1 MEIIALARAKINLA
15 IDVLSRQANGYHQVA
30 MVLQSISLADR
41 LTFTEKRQGIR
52 LTCTNPQLT
61 CGEGNLVYRAARLL
75 QDVHGIGGDRGV
87 HIHIEKNI
95 PMEAGLAGGSSDA
108 AAALLALNQL
118 WELRLTK
125 ERLLELGLKL
135 GTDVPFC
142 LTGGTAMARGLGERI
157 TPLPP
162 LPPLPLVLVKPTFG
176 LPTAQVYR
184 SLPLEHIKQRPD
196 LLSLVAALQE
206 KNPEGIFPHMANVL
220 EEGVGDKRFT
230 IAALKE
236 DLQSAGARG
245 VLMSGSG
252 TTVFGFFNDKHKAR
266 ETVGCFRSRGLWSKA
281 VTTSPRGIDIQ
292 VYKEG
297 VGTDESSGFGRYG
310 ARE

>member
-41 LTFTEKRQGIR
+41 LTFREKRQGIQ
-52 LTCTNPQLT
+52 LSCTNPHLA

-75 QDVHGIGGDRGV
+75 QDMKGIGGDRGV
-87 HIHIEKNI
+87 QIHIEKNI

-118 WELRLTK
+118 WDLRLSK

-142 LTGGTAMARGLGERI
+142 LTGGTAMARGLGEKI

-162 LPPLPLVLVKPTFG
+162 LPPFPLVLVKPSFG
-176 LPTAQVYR
+176 LSTALVYR
-184 SLPLEHIKQRPD
+184 SLSLEHIKQRPD

-206 KNPEGIFPHMANVL
+206 KTPQGIFPYMANVL
-220 EEGVGDKRFT
+220 EEGVGDKGPT
-230 IAALKE
+230 IAGLKE

-245 VLMSGSG
+245 ILMSGSG
-252 TTVFGFFNDKHKAR
+252 TTVFGFFNDEQKAR
-266 ETVGCFRSRGLWSKA
+266 KTVASFRSRGLWSKV
-281 VTTSPRGIDIQ
+281 VTASPRGIDIQ
-292 VYKEG
+292 VL
-297 VGTDESSGFGRYG
+297 
-310 ARE
+310 